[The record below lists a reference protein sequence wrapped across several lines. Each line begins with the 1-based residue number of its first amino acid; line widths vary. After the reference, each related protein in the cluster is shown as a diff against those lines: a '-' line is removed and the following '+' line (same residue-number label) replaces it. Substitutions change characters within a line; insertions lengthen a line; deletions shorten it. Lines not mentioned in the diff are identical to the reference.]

1 MRTHPILLSLL
12 LPAAV
17 LAQAPAPS
25 TSPVRLEP
33 FRLGQ
38 MQVWTLQ
45 DAQFPLEA
53 SLLKGLDAT
62 EARRMLGGKDAAL
75 TPANAYLVK
84 VDGKTVLV
92 DTGLGKNPEADSG
105 HLPERLA
112 ASGMTPADIDLIVI
126 THFHFDHIGGLLKAD
141 GTRAFPK
148 AQLLV
153 PRSEQA
159 FWFEDP
165 AKLPE
170 RLRDRVPGLK
180 ALCKAY
186 EQAGAFKTFE
196 DGAVLL
202 PGLRALSAHGHTGG
216 HTVYVF
222 TSEGKELWCLGDLMH
237 FGAVQFERP
246 EVGVAF
252 DADGAKA
259 VAIRQDLFKKA
270 AQAKAVLAGAHL
282 PKLVR
287 IEAKGMG
294 YRVLP
299 VQP

>member
-1 MRTHPILLSLL
+1 M
-12 LPAAV
+12 
-17 LAQAPAPS
+17 
-25 TSPVRLEP
+25 EP

-53 SLLKGLDAT
+53 SLLKGLDAV

-75 TPANAYLVK
+75 TPANAFLVRLN
-84 VDGKTVLV
+84 GKAVLV

-105 HLPERLA
+105 HLTERLA
-112 ASGMTPADIDLIVI
+112 AAGLTPADVDLIVI

-170 RLRDRVPGLK
+170 RLRDRVPGLR
-180 ALCKAY
+180 AICAAY
-186 EQAGAFKTFE
+186 EQAGAFKAFE
-196 DGAVLL
+196 DGAALA
-202 PGLRALSAHGHTGG
+202 PGLRAVSAHGHTGG

-252 DADGAKA
+252 DADGTKA
-259 VAIRQDLFKKA
+259 VAIRQELFKKA

-287 IEAKGMG
+287 IEAKGAG
-294 YRVLP
+294 YQALPVLP
-299 VQP
+299 